1 MPHTPLTPI
10 FKQRLL
16 TAILDNNE
24 ETASL
29 FFDHGMDVNMQFT
42 QNKAH
47 KDKTPI
53 HFAAEHGSLSVL
65 LAIISRGAGIDPSD
79 AEQRTPL
86 QLAIENNRYACVRS
100 LIELGSAIEQ
110 KDKYGRTPLLYACKL
125 GSQPIVELLL
135 SYGADVNAQN

>member
-1 MPHTPLTPI
+1 MLYQLLP
-10 FKQRLL
+10 QRLL
-16 TAILDNNE
+16 QAILDNNE
-24 ETASL
+24 EAASL
-29 FFDHGMDVNMQFT
+29 FFDHGMDVNMQFIADK
-42 QNKAH
+42 NH
-47 KDKTPI
+47 KEKTPI

-65 LAIISRGAGIDPSD
+65 LAIISRGAGVDPSD

-86 QLAIENNRYACVRS
+86 SLAIENNRYACVRS

-135 SYGADVNAQN
+135 SYGADVNA